1 MKKEVKEELRQKYN
15 PDGSD
20 LRKIQLRA
28 LEILKVVDL
37 ICKKHNI
44 PYWLEGGALLG
55 AVRHEGFI
63 PWDDDIDIQI
73 LRKDYKKLLKILQ
86 KDLPDNLVVP
96 SRETDEMYMDR
107 MMKIRDLNSFV
118 TLTQGK
124 RGKYEGI
131 FIDVFAMDYVNPLN
145 YILYKCILYR
155 HLRRKKKEKITSIDN
170 LKNELNKPNCKVK
183 NILLNILYI
192 LTDSIGAVRFS
203 NYLTYEKALVFDGDL
218 FYYKD
223 IFPLSKIC
231 FEKYEFN
238 APNNIDN
245 FLIASFGDDYIKIP
259 DEYNRKNHIISVR
272 FCNG

>member
-44 PYWLEGGALLG
+44 PYWLVGGALLG
-55 AVRHEGFI
+55 AVRHECFK

-86 KDLPDNLVVP
+86 KDLPDNLVVQ

-170 LKNELNKPNCKVK
+170 LVN
-183 NILLNILYI
+183 
-192 LTDSIGAVRFS
+192 SIHYT
-203 NYLTYEKALVFDGDL
+203 NYK
-218 FYYKD
+218 
-223 IFPLSKIC
+223 
-231 FEKYEFN
+231 
-238 APNNIDN
+238 
-245 FLIASFGDDYIKIP
+245 
-259 DEYNRKNHIISVR
+259 
-272 FCNG
+272 

>member
-86 KDLPDNLVVP
+86 KDLPDNLVVQ

-118 TLTQGK
+118 T
-124 RGKYEGI
+124 I
-131 FIDVFAMDYVNPLN
+131 
-145 YILYKCILYR
+145 
-155 HLRRKKKEKITSIDN
+155 
-170 LKNELNKPNCKVK
+170 
-183 NILLNILYI
+183 
-192 LTDSIGAVRFS
+192 
-203 NYLTYEKALVFDGDL
+203 
-218 FYYKD
+218 
-223 IFPLSKIC
+223 
-231 FEKYEFN
+231 
-238 APNNIDN
+238 
-245 FLIASFGDDYIKIP
+245 
-259 DEYNRKNHIISVR
+259 
-272 FCNG
+272 

>member
-86 KDLPDNLVVP
+86 KDLPDNLVVQ

-131 FIDVFAMDYVNPLN
+131 FIDVFAMV
-145 YILYKCILYR
+145 
-155 HLRRKKKEKITSIDN
+155 T
-170 LKNELNKPNCKVK
+170 
-183 NILLNILYI
+183 
-192 LTDSIGAVRFS
+192 
-203 NYLTYEKALVFDGDL
+203 
-218 FYYKD
+218 
-223 IFPLSKIC
+223 
-231 FEKYEFN
+231 
-238 APNNIDN
+238 
-245 FLIASFGDDYIKIP
+245 
-259 DEYNRKNHIISVR
+259 
-272 FCNG
+272 

>member
-86 KDLPDNLVVP
+86 KDLPDNLVVQ

-107 MMKIRDLNSFV
+107 IMKIRDRDSSV
-118 TLTQGK
+118 VLTQGK
-124 RGKYEGI
+124 KGKYDGV

-155 HLRRKKKEKITSIDN
+155 HQRRKKKEKITSIDN
-170 LKNELNKPNCKVK
+170 LKNKLNKPNCKVK
-183 NILLNILYI
+183 NVLLNMLYV
-192 LTDSIGAVRFS
+192 LTDSIGYFRFS
-203 NYLTYEKALVFDGDL
+203 NYLTYEKGLVFDGDL

-223 IFPLSKIC
+223 IFPLSKIY
-231 FEKYEFN
+231 FEKFEFN
-238 APNNIDN
+238 APNNINN
-245 FLIASFGDDYIKIP
+245 FLIDSYGNNYMELPK
-259 DEYNRKNHIISVR
+259 ECEHKKHIISVR
-272 FCNG
+272 FNDR